1 MHEKVFFS
9 QLHIKNEVRISSTY
23 FLKKLHPAVF
33 SQEISQSGA
42 MNACSTQ
49 YRRRFSSL
57 RANDRCTHSFPRKRF
72 LCGGGVGGL
81 LTSSLPPYIPYPPPL
96 LAIPKSGVG
105 GKERCWV
112 SNQATRSAH
121 PVFKGF
127 DEFYAFDSEKARQK
141 GFFLLQFLN
150 SPSLHGML
158 AKVQPFQEAS
168 RDGEEAGWG
177 QAIIKSQSNLDL
189 TILVCT
195 SLPT

>member
-1 MHEKVFFS
+1 MHPFLPPKT
-9 QLHIKNEVRISSTY
+9 IS
-23 FLKKLHPAVF
+23 V
-33 SQEISQSGA
+33 
-42 MNACSTQ
+42 
-49 YRRRFSSL
+49 RRRRRRPINLFSPSL
-57 RANDRCTHSFPRKRF
+57 
-72 LCGGGVGGL
+72 
-81 LTSSLPPYIPYPPPL
+81 YPLSPL

-105 GKERCWV
+105 GKGRCWV

-121 PVFKGF
+121 PVYKGF

-141 GFFLLQFLN
+141 GFFSLTVSSN
-150 SPSLHGML
+150 YPSLHGML